1 MTKPQSK
8 TQKKIDN
15 NIRIALTTVCEQAL
29 KDVPGF
35 LWLTHEANYTNFPA
49 SLFVTCVFD
58 TEESLEQA
66 KKDGNTPILR
76 KNIQASLLKVGV
88 KFKAVNQ
95 QVCFD
100 SEEACMQMHQG
111 DWKAR
116 FASKK
121 GRSIPFNRP

>member
-15 NIRIALTTVCEQAL
+15 NIRIALTAVCEHAL
-29 KDVPGF
+29 KGVHGF

-58 TEESLEQA
+58 TEENLQKAMNEG
-66 KKDGNTPILR
+66 KTPLLR
-76 KNIQASLLKVGV
+76 NQIQASLLKVGV

-100 SEEACMQMHQG
+100 TEEACMQMHEG

-116 FASKK
+116 FASKS
-121 GRSIPFNRP
+121 GRAVPRNRP